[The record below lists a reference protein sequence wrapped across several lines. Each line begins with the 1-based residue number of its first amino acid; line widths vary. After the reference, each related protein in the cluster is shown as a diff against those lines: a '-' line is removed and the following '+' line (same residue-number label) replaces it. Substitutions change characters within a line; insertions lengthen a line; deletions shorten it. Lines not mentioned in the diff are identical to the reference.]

1 MKPALAIKQLYE
13 VTQLAKKQLYIKP
26 ATSYKPII

>member
-13 VTQLAKKQLYIKP
+13 VTQLAKKQLHE
-26 ATSYKPII
+26 ACTSYKPII